1 MAKGSEIG
9 RYSEN
14 SGKLDGNKADILKEY
29 LSIWN
34 KLLGNG
40 RQCKDITLSL

>member
-1 MAKGSEIG
+1 MARDSEIG
-9 RYSEN
+9 GYSEN
-14 SGKLDGNKADILKEY
+14 SGKLDGNKADMLKEY
-29 LSIWN
+29 LSMWN